1 MKLQDH
7 LPVDHRL
14 GQVYRYSAGAIGL
27 FLIIFGILGF
37 TNNVGFFSTAG
48 DHVAG
53 LTSDGALSLLSVLF
67 GAVLMAGAVK
77 GGNTAS
83 TVNISVGIL
92 FILSGFVNLGLLAG
106 PHNFLAF
113 HMRNVIFS
121 FIVGLALMTFGMY
134 GRVSLHLPYD
144 NPYWR
149 NRHPAAA
156 KINPLPPHAMP
167 PREPLPH

>member
-37 TNNVGFFSTAG
+37 TNNVGFISTTG

-53 LTSDGALSLLSVLF
+53 MTTNGALSLLSVLF
-67 GAVLMAGAVK
+67 GALLMGGAVI

-83 TVNISVGIL
+83 TLNISVG
-92 FILSGFVNLGLLAG
+92 
-106 PHNFLAF
+106 
-113 HMRNVIFS
+113 
-121 FIVGLALMTFGMY
+121 
-134 GRVSLHLPYD
+134 
-144 NPYWR
+144 
-149 NRHPAAA
+149 
-156 KINPLPPHAMP
+156 
-167 PREPLPH
+167 